1 MVNNGKEEF
10 FNQQEGDK
18 WLFFPRFY
26 KNNPWVIKIIPLL
39 EKTLERY
46 HRGELPL
53 GLLGKSFSSLS
64 YILHQKVNYIL
75 SPPKTLEEKAVT
87 EELEH
92 EEEVEHMFPAIRVP
106 GRRPMLIDF
115 LSALVE
121 MKTRDKGK
129 YIERLKA
136 LEEHIKSTI
145 GFNEQRVNIERFLS
159 EVYEKIIALYKRDSQ
174 KISFK
179 DIMLGQEKL
188 EIIRTLL
195 CLLYLELEGKISIFQ
210 TEDGEIF
217 VKPI

>member
-1 MVNNGKEEF
+1 MVNNNEEDF
-10 FNQQEGDK
+10 FNQEEDT

-39 EKTLERY
+39 EKALEKYRK
-46 HRGELPL
+46 GDMSL

-75 SPPKTLEEKAVT
+75 SPPKTLEEKT
-87 EELEH
+87 TIEELDREK
-92 EEEVEHMFPAIRVP
+92 EVEYMFPAIRVP
-106 GRRPMLIDF
+106 GRKPMLMDF
-115 LSALVE
+115 LLAFMELE
-121 MKTRDKGK
+121 TKDKRK
-129 YIERLKA
+129 SNERLKA

-159 EVYEKIIALYKRDSQ
+159 EVYEKIIDLYKKGSKNIAFRD
-174 KISFK
+174 I
-179 DIMLGQEKL
+179 ILGYEKL

-195 CLLYLELEGKISIFQ
+195 CLLYLELEGKISIYQ

-217 VKPI
+217 VKPA